1 MPVIGVPLME
11 AVGAVVGPTA
21 FAVAVAGLTLT
32 ASPPPQA
39 VRPNK
44 TSANAQTA
52 LISLKSCTPRGVS
65 NRGRLGR
72 AARAGHIDRSENQT
86 TDGQQANAHL
96 GKWDCAVGQSLWD
109 IADTVPEIKLLST
122 S

>member
-1 MPVIGVPLME
+1 MGVPLMV
-11 AVGAVVGPTA
+11 AVEVVVGPTA

-44 TSANAQTA
+44 TSANAQAA

-65 NRGRLGR
+65 GSGRVG
-72 AARAGHIDRSENQT
+72 RSENQS
-86 TDGQQANAHL
+86 TDGEQANAYI
-96 GKWDCAVGQSLWD
+96 GERDCAVGQSVWG
-109 IADTVPEIKLLST
+109 IADTVPENKFLFISET
-122 S
+122 